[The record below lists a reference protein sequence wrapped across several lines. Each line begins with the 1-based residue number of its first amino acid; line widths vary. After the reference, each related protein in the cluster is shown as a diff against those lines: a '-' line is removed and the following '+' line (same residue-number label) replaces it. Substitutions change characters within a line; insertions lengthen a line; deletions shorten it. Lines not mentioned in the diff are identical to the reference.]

1 VTTDTLTTTKSLEE
15 PEPAAVWP
23 PEAPPRARVDL
34 MGMGIDPLTEEEVR
48 ALVRDALV
56 AGSGG
61 WIVTPNVDHL
71 RLFRGADDLRALY
84 GRADLVLADG
94 MPLIWASRL
103 RGTPLP
109 ARVPGS
115 DLVWVLSSVAAEA
128 GASAFLLGGNPGV
141 ADLAAEELERRFP
154 GLRIAGTMC
163 PPRGFEHDP
172 AEMERIRATLA
183 AVSPSLVYVA
193 LGFPKAERL
202 IDLLRSVL
210 PRAWFVGVG
219 ISLSFVCGDVARAPR
234 WMQTNGLEWI
244 HRLLMEPRRLFK
256 RYVVHDAPFALR
268 LLGHAAWHRVT
279 RRVRDE
285 A

>member
-1 VTTDTLTTTKSLEE
+1 MTTDTLTTTKCLEDAE
-15 PEPAAVWP
+15 PCAVWP

-34 MGMGIDPLTEEEVR
+34 MGMGIDPLTEDEVR
-48 ALVRDALV
+48 AVVRDALV
-56 AGSGG
+56 AGWGG

-115 DLVWVLSSVAAEA
+115 DLVWALSSVAAEA

-141 ADLAAEELERRFP
+141 AELAAEELERRYP

-172 AEMERIRATLA
+172 AEMERIRTTLA

-210 PRAWFVGVG
+210 PRTWFVGVG
-219 ISLSFVCGDVARAPR
+219 IGLSFVCGDVARAPH
-234 WMQTNGLEWI
+234 WMQTTGLEWI

-256 RYVVHDAPFALR
+256 RYVMHDAPFAVR
-268 LLGHAAWHRVT
+268 LLSHSAWQGAV
-279 RRVRDE
+279 RRLRRG
-285 A
+285 